1 MALDIKARFNPPA
14 HMSSPIEAYCAIGT
28 VAKALGL
35 SCPERKDTLFEMR
48 QELSDTETGKI
59 FPSDRIE
66 KINQILMSFIRNE
79 ETTDTMMDYV
89 TYGYENE
96 NGKEYR
102 EEVYFKTD
110 IQELVIRAASAEPEE
125 ETSTSWWWIAAGVV
139 LLAIIGL
146 VITGRRRR

>member
-1 MALDIKARFNPPA
+1 MSYIIKMALDIKARFNPPA

-79 ETTDTMMDYV
+79 KTTDTMMDYV

-96 NGKEYR
+96 NGNAVPNYDDLR
-102 EEVYFKTD
+102 ELIKANSRIID
-110 IQELVIRAASAEPEE
+110 
-125 ETSTSWWWIAAGVV
+125 
-139 LLAIIGL
+139 LLCKRIDL
-146 VITGRRRR
+146 LEQHL

>member
-1 MALDIKARFNPPA
+1 MSYIIKMALDIKARFNPPA

-28 VAKALGL
+28 
-35 SCPERKDTLFEMR
+35 PERKDTLFEMR

-79 ETTDTMMDYV
+79 KTTDTMMDYV

-96 NGKEYR
+96 NGNAVK
-102 EEVYFKTD
+102 
-110 IQELVIRAASAEPEE
+110 
-125 ETSTSWWWIAAGVV
+125 
-139 LLAIIGL
+139 
-146 VITGRRRR
+146 

>member
-1 MALDIKARFNPPA
+1 MSYIIKMALDIKARFNPPA

-35 SCPERKDTLFEMR
+35 SCHERKDTLFEMR

-79 ETTDTMMDYV
+79 KTTDTMMDYV

-96 NGKEYR
+96 NGNAVK
-102 EEVYFKTD
+102 
-110 IQELVIRAASAEPEE
+110 
-125 ETSTSWWWIAAGVV
+125 
-139 LLAIIGL
+139 
-146 VITGRRRR
+146 

>member
-1 MALDIKARFNPPA
+1 MKVFAGAKENTDGERYG
-14 HMSSPIEAYCAIGT
+14 STSGT
-28 VAKALGL
+28 
-35 SCPERKDTLFEMR
+35 M
-48 QELSDTETGKI
+48 
-59 FPSDRIE
+59 
-66 KINQILMSFIRNE
+66 
-79 ETTDTMMDYV
+79 TMI
-89 TYGYENE
+89 YENE

>member
-1 MALDIKARFNPPA
+1 MSYIIKMALDIKARFNPPA

-28 VAKALGL
+28 VA
-35 SCPERKDTLFEMR
+35 RKDTLFEMR

-79 ETTDTMMDYV
+79 KTTDTMMDYV

-96 NGKEYR
+96 NGNAVK
-102 EEVYFKTD
+102 
-110 IQELVIRAASAEPEE
+110 
-125 ETSTSWWWIAAGVV
+125 
-139 LLAIIGL
+139 
-146 VITGRRRR
+146 

>member
-1 MALDIKARFNPPA
+1 MSYIIKMALDIKARFNPPA

-35 SCPERKDTLFEMR
+35 SCPERKDTLFEML

-79 ETTDTMMDYV
+79 KTTDTMMDYV

-96 NGKEYR
+96 NGNAVK
-102 EEVYFKTD
+102 
-110 IQELVIRAASAEPEE
+110 
-125 ETSTSWWWIAAGVV
+125 
-139 LLAIIGL
+139 
-146 VITGRRRR
+146 

>member
-1 MALDIKARFNPPA
+1 MSYIIKMALDIKARFNPPA

-48 QELSDTETGKI
+48 QELSDAETGKI

-96 NGKEYR
+96 KSLFSRSG
-102 EEVYFKTD
+102 F
-110 IQELVIRAASAEPEE
+110 SC
-125 ETSTSWWWIAAGVV
+125 
-139 LLAIIGL
+139 LLAL
-146 VITGRRRR
+146 KKLKRQ